1 MTHWCKFFSLLTWQT
16 NSDDLSDAQIEKQKK
31 DIMGRIFYTVASLD
45 SSLETM
51 FKRVDEVVRQESGQR
66 QKERQVL
73 LEEESKERERKGKR
87 MSNNNFG
94 ELTEPEIAE
103 IAEMA
108 EPVVSASAIDVAPEA
123 TCTTAVVEEK
133 EEKKQ
138 QEEEEE
144 EEEKIVVVLPP
155 PPPPPLLLARVTP
168 EDFVEDLSE
177 EQVLF
182 FLNKLR

>member
-1 MTHWCKFFSLLTWQT
+1 
-16 NSDDLSDAQIEKQKK
+16 
-31 DIMGRIFYTVASLD
+31 MGRIFYTVASLD

-138 QEEEEE
+138 EEEE

-155 PPPPPLLLARVTP
+155 LAAAITSQPVPVSAPSNEPPIIMISTPTTRRGTESGVVTKRAPARAC
-168 EDFVEDLSE
+168 
-177 EQVLF
+177 
-182 FLNKLR
+182 